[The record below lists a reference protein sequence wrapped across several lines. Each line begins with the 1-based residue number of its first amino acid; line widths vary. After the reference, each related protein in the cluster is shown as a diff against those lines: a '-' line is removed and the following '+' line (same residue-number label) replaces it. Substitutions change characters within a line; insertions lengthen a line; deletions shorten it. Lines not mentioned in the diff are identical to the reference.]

1 VNISAPDPLNQPL
14 LPASNALL
22 LLDLAAAHGL
32 PEKPLLAAL
41 QLSKDQLTDGT
52 TRLSVRQCTGLMAL
66 VKQQTGL
73 AAIGYEMGFRTP
85 GTAHGLM
92 GFGVLSSV
100 NMHEALALGMQ
111 FFQLRN
117 ATFKLVSTQR
127 GDWIE
132 LSLQDLMPMAPM
144 RQAATEWVLLSLVR
158 MGEGLLGPLINNARQ
173 QLELNWPWP
182 EPAYHTPYAGRLPP
196 CRFNAPMASMRFPV
210 SWLAQSLPDGAAAS
224 AQLARKLCEQEMALI
239 QPVSSLAAR
248 VRAELAKGLNDSRY
262 PSRDEM
268 AARLHMS
275 ASTLKRRLQS
285 EGFSFS
291 ALLDEA
297 RHRDAATLLDG
308 TALRIEDIAERLGF
322 QNTANFT
329 RAFKQWAGITP
340 SAWRE
345 QGRPA
350 APTASP
356 DASVLA

>member
-1 VNISAPDPLNQPL
+1 MNAASPASLDQPL

-22 LLDLAAAHGL
+22 LLDLARAHGL
-32 PEKPLLAAL
+32 PEQPLLNAL
-41 QLSKDQLTDGT
+41 QLSKDQLADDA
-52 TRLSVRQCTGLMAL
+52 TRLSLRQCTSLMAL
-66 VKQQTGL
+66 VQQQTGL
-73 AAIGYEMGFRTP
+73 AGIGYEMGLRTP

-100 NMHEALALGMQ
+100 NLHEALALGMQ

-117 ATFKLVSTQR
+117 ATFKLGLTHHDNS
-127 GDWIE
+127 IE

-158 MGEGLLGPLINNARQ
+158 MGEGLLGDLINNARQ

-182 EPAYHTPYAGRLPP
+182 EPAYHALYAKRLPP
-196 CRFNAPMASMRFPV
+196 CRFNAPMASMRFPA
-210 SWLAQSLPDGAAAS
+210 SWLTQPLPDGAAAS
-224 AQLARKLCEQEMALI
+224 AQLARRLCEQEMALL
-239 QPVSSLAAR
+239 QPAHSVAAR
-248 VRAELAKGLNDSRY
+248 VRTELVKGLNDSRY
-262 PSRDEM
+262 PSREEM
-268 AARLHMS
+268 ATRLHMS

-297 RHRDAATLLDG
+297 RHRDAVTLLNG
-308 TALRIEDIAERLGF
+308 TVLRIEDISARLGF

-350 APTASP
+350 APSASP